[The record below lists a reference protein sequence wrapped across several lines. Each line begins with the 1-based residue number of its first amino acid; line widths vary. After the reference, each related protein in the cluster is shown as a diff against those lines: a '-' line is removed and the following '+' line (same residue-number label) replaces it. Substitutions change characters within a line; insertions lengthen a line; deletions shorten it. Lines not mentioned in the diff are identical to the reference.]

1 MAKKIVTAF
10 KVPTKPS
17 TAPKIDTRPSKL
29 EAAITDEDLAT
40 INSTLT
46 NQSFAEPTQ
55 DLENRGGE
63 TPAEVPQVAKNIT
76 DENEVVKSDTTE
88 NPSTI
93 TDGKNLETE
102 ISEES
107 SEENPMEEIP
117 VIVVASRGR
126 KTTRKKK
133 GEEISQGPG
142 KYFALNIDVKYKQL
156 LKFLATT
163 KQVTLIE
170 LVAQIIDSNPDVKQ
184 MKQLMKGMSG
194 DN

>member
-1 MAKKIVTAF
+1 MAKKQIMAF

-29 EAAITDEDLAT
+29 QAAISDEDMAMV
-40 INSTLT
+40 NSTLS
-46 NQSFAEPTQ
+46 NQSFVEPTQ
-55 DLENRGGE
+55 ELESRGGE
-63 TPAEVPQVAKNIT
+63 GFVITPEIQQVTEKQEPTTEQIVTAETAQTEPNIT
-76 DENEVVKSDTTE
+76 NSTKTE
-88 NPSTI
+88 LQI
-93 TDGKNLETE
+93 
-102 ISEES
+102 
-107 SEENPMEEIP
+107 EEIP
-117 VIVVASRGR
+117 IVAVAVRGR

-133 GEEISQGPG
+133 GQEITEGPN

-170 LVAQIIDSNPDVKQ
+170 LVAELIETNPEVKQ

-194 DN
+194 NN